1 MTSTV
6 ADSLWGST
14 PIITCSTALL
24 LRWLFVAIGTARWA
38 VLLRAGQSPLE
49 PRLVTVP
56 DGLQTGSEPHPQAAS
71 EQPHR
76 ERPAGHLGPS
86 LARLRPY
93 RESFS
98 SSRGMTVK
106 RKAAVRPMLVS
117 IAVPYAEPFADVE

>member
-1 MTSTV
+1 MTSIV

-24 LRWLFVAIGTARWA
+24 LRWLFVEIGTARWA

-71 EQPHR
+71 GQPRR

-86 LARLRPY
+86 LARRRPY

-98 SSRGMTVK
+98 SSRQCPSTD
-106 RKAAVRPMLVS
+106 RRLICS
-117 IAVPYAEPFADVE
+117 R

>member
-38 VLLRAGQSPLE
+38 VLLRAGQSPE

-56 DGLQTGSEPHPQAAS
+56 DRLQTGSEPHPQAAS

-98 SSRGMTVK
+98 SSRQTAAGSHGGMGRTESCCC
-106 RKAAVRPMLVS
+106 A
-117 IAVPYAEPFADVE
+117 